1 RRDSTISPAPQPR
14 QKRTLVD
21 LENEDDEDDDTP
33 SQINNLPSEMQTW
46 AVSVGLKK
54 KAIAELVRFGLLF
67 QAEEDVDLCPLWR
80 YRAHG
85 QMLLLTQL
93 SDAGIRETKRL
104 REDVLPVLKRTKSM
118 VTRIEGDVKELR
130 KAAESKLT
138 EADQLGIHQIAASV
152 FFSADVQTYSEQG
165 DLPRVVSIFLERNP
179 ELISPAF
186 AERYKTAEVH
196 FLALISSHIKKK
208 CNNLRSHT
216 RDKIHWSLGVD
227 ANKPKLDL
235 YTLYT
240 KLTKSYKVPITK
252 ERILRLAYLRKFA
265 AKTNPREVDGDP
277 VDGWWEQVDQSVMKL
292 LSTTRR
298 DAEKGRRILNATYE
312 VDKANFGDFARQ
324 EKWISKAGSNDAEIS
339 SAFSKAANQN

>member
-1 RRDSTISPAPQPR
+1 M
-14 QKRTLVD
+14 KTL
-21 LENEDDEDDDTP
+21 
-33 SQINNLPSEMQTW
+33 
-46 AVSVGLKK
+46 AVSVGLRK

-67 QAEEDVDLCPLWR
+67 QA
-80 YRAHG
+80 
-85 QMLLLTQL
+85 
-93 SDAGIRETKRL
+93 
-104 REDVLPVLKRTKSM
+104 
-118 VTRIEGDVKELR
+118 
-130 KAAESKLT
+130 
-138 EADQLGIHQIAASV
+138 LGIYQIAASV
-152 FFSADVQTYSEQG
+152 FVSADVQTYSEEG

-216 RDKIHWSLGVD
+216 RD
-227 ANKPKLDL
+227 
-235 YTLYT
+235 
-240 KLTKSYKVPITK
+240 KVPITK

-298 DAEKGRRILNATYE
+298 DAEKGRRQGKLRRLRASRK
-312 VDKANFGDFARQ
+312 VDLQGRQ
-324 EKWISKAGSNDAEIS
+324 
-339 SAFSKAANQN
+339 

>member
-1 RRDSTISPAPQPR
+1 M
-14 QKRTLVD
+14 KTL
-21 LENEDDEDDDTP
+21 
-33 SQINNLPSEMQTW
+33 
-46 AVSVGLKK
+46 AVSVGLRK

-67 QAEEDVDLCPLWR
+67 QA
-80 YRAHG
+80 
-85 QMLLLTQL
+85 
-93 SDAGIRETKRL
+93 
-104 REDVLPVLKRTKSM
+104 
-118 VTRIEGDVKELR
+118 
-130 KAAESKLT
+130 
-138 EADQLGIHQIAASV
+138 LGIYQIAASV
-152 FFSADVQTYSEQG
+152 FVSADVQTYSEEG

-216 RDKIHWSLGVD
+216 RD
-227 ANKPKLDL
+227 
-235 YTLYT
+235 
-240 KLTKSYKVPITK
+240 KVPITK

-339 SAFSKAANQN
+339 SAFSEAANQNEAAV